1 MSLPR
6 PDLSVCPAELKAG
19 SNELVWTRQPDGTY
33 QESGSLSPGETYG
46 KVYFE
51 KDGHEWG
58 GYITEKIEL
67 AVASIETGIATGPV
81 NKDKYIIRPCPPPQS
96 IAERIRQNQVQ
107 DVWSPAERQFLAEHQ
122 SDAVALVKFF
132 LPHLSDDV
140 SERRAIKLKARLDK
154 LTGDPWQ
161 VIHLSELTPSEE
173 YVSAEALQ
181 ALLGPASPKK
191 TRRKPRKYTSC
202 LGCGR
207 RFSAKRA
214 NNTICSAKCRQ
225 KVRRDRLSQI
235 DENPSR
241 RAA

>member
-1 MSLPR
+1 MSL
-6 PDLSVCPAELKAG
+6 PDLSVCPAELKTD
-19 SNELVWTRQPDGTY
+19 ELVWTRQPDGTY
-33 QESGSLSPGETYG
+33 QKSGSLSPDETHG

-58 GYITEKIEL
+58 GYLTEKIEV
-67 AVASIETGIATGPV
+67 AIASIETGIATGPV
-81 NKDKYIIRPCPPPQS
+81 NKDKYIVRSCPPPLS

-122 SDAVALVKFF
+122 SDAGALVKYF
-132 LPHLSDDV
+132 LPHLSEDV

-154 LTGDPWQ
+154 VAGDPWL

-173 YVSAEALQ
+173 YVSAETLESF
-181 ALLGPASPKK
+181 LGVGSPKK

-207 RFSAKRA
+207 RFLAKRA

-225 KVRRDRLSQI
+225 KLRRDRLSQI
-235 DENPSR
+235 GENPSR